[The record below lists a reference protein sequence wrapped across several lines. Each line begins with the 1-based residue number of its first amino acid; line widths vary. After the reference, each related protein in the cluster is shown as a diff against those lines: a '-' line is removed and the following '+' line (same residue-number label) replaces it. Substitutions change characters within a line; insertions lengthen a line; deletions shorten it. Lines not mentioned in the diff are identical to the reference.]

1 MALPRIFVPGHRAPS
16 PSAGEDGA
24 ALAAFQRGD
33 PAAIERCYREY
44 FDLIERAL
52 RPILGPADR
61 ETVIH
66 EVFSRLITNA
76 EMRQSFQGESL
87 GAWLA
92 TVSRNQGID
101 YLRRL
106 RREVALPPGELHEP
120 VPALDGEVDARLLL
134 EQFQRERLPEAWRG
148 VFEARFLRQLS
159 QREAAAALRINRTTL
174 AYREVRIRRALR
186 AFLMEDE
193 P

>member
-1 MALPRIFVPGHRAPS
+1 MALPRIFVAAQRTPS
-16 PSAGEDGA
+16 PAGDDGA

-33 PAAIERCYREY
+33 SAAIERCYREY
-44 FDLIERAL
+44 FDLIDRAL
-52 RPILGPADR
+52 RTTLGPADR

-66 EVFSRLITNA
+66 EMFSRMMTNA
-76 EMRQSFQGESL
+76 DLRRSFQGGSL

-92 TVSRNQGID
+92 TVARNQAID

-106 RREVALPPGELHEP
+106 RREVALPPGDPHEP
-120 VPALDGEVDARLLL
+120 VPALDGEVDARLLI
-134 EQFQRERLPEAWRG
+134 EQFQRKRLPEAWRG

-174 AYREVRIRRALR
+174 AYRELRIRRALR
-186 AFLMEDE
+186 DFLMEDE
-193 P
+193 A